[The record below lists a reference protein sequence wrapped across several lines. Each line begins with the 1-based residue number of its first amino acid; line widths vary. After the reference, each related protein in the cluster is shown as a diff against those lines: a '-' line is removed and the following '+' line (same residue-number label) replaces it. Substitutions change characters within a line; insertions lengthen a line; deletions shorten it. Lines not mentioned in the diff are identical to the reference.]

1 MFGSLNTDTMTGKGL
16 FLLYVFILILMVYLW
31 IRLITKKREAEKGTA
46 ILIFVLCAATLA
58 SLIKGIF
65 SVPIDKLV
73 IIENAILLV
82 VFSVI
87 GATEVI
93 FYRKQENS
101 QNHDESEQ

>member
-31 IRLITKKREAEKGTA
+31 IRLITKKREVEKGTA

-58 SLIKGIF
+58 SLIKGVLA
-65 SVPIDKLV
+65 SPIDRLV
-73 IIENAILLV
+73 VIENAALLV

-93 FYRKQENS
+93 FYRKQNS
-101 QNHDESEQ
+101 SQDKDGSE